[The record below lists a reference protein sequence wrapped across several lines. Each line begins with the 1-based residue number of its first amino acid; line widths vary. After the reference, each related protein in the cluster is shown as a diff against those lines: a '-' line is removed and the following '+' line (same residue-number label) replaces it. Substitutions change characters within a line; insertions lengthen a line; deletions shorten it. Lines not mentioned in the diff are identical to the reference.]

1 LCIESRN
8 QYLVLYILINSTLT
22 TFLISD
28 PGQPSGVFGL
38 VPLSWSY
45 SGPVFQVRNSKTNV
59 VQDFFAHTDG
69 TFWTSP
75 DSSGQ
80 QIGAWL
86 DGATAYCTKWYD
98 QSGAG
103 NHAFQ
108 PNQGLQ
114 PVVDYVNY
122 AMDFRAQ
129 GGSCYFNL
137 PSGTVPQVTA
147 YTVTVKH
154 GVINNP
160 IGGWLGGGI
169 GATNQANGFRRDTFF
184 TYINYWW
191 GNDFAAG
198 SCEPGNIVTFAYDG
212 SSTASLYIKGDF
224 TASQVKSSGWKGVE
238 GNEYLGRSTFKTP
251 GDNPTS
257 LNGVLYYMHIFKKSL
272 MEYERLSIE
281 AGAYGNF

>member
-1 LCIESRN
+1 VPLCIYECIHLSHED
-8 QYLVLYILINSTLT
+8 VILRALG
-22 TFLISD
+22 LGAAD
-28 PGQPSGVFGL
+28 APSGVYGL
-38 VPLSWSY
+38 VPLNGSY
-45 SGPVFQVRNSKTNV
+45 SGPLFQVRNSKTKV
-59 VQDFFAHTDG
+59 VQDFFAHTDD

-103 NHAFQ
+103 NHATQ
-108 PNQGLQ
+108 EDEKLQ

-122 AMDFRAQ
+122 AMDFTVQ

-169 GATNQANGFRRDTFF
+169 GAVNQANNFRRSGSA
-184 TYINYWW
+184 YINFWY
-191 GNDFAAG
+191 GNDFHGGTYAAG
-198 SCEPGNIVTFAYDG
+198 NTVTFKYDG
-212 SSTASLYIKGDF
+212 SSSAYLYINGEF
-224 TASQVKSSGWKGVE
+224 TSTLEKAAGWKGAA
-238 GNEYLGRSTFKTP
+238 GNEYLGQTMDINDKP
-251 GDNPTS
+251 
-257 LNGVLYYMHIFKKSL
+257 LNGVLYYLYIFKSA
-272 MEYERLSIE
+272 LSDDRRSSFE
-281 AGAYGNF
+281 AGSYGMV

>member
-1 LCIESRN
+1 M
-8 QYLVLYILINSTLT
+8 
-22 TFLISD
+22 
-28 PGQPSGVFGL
+28 
-38 VPLSWSY
+38 
-45 SGPVFQVRNSKTNV
+45 FQVRNSNNYWI
-59 VQDFFAHTDG
+59 QDFFAHTDG
-69 TFWTSP
+69 TFWTSL

-86 DGATAYCTKWYD
+86 GGATAYCTKWYD

-108 PNQGLQ
+108 PDQWLQ

-169 GATNQANGFRRDTFF
+169 GAVNQANNFRRADSS
-184 TYINYWW
+184 YANYWW
-191 GNDFAAG
+191 GNDFHGGTYAAG
-198 SCEPGNIVTFAYDG
+198 NTVTFKYDG
-212 SSTASLYIKGDF
+212 QSVAYLYTNGLL
-224 TASQVKSSGWKGVE
+224 TTSRTMAVGWNGVA
-238 GNEYLGRSTFKTP
+238 GNEYLGRTIINELLNGKLFYVNIFKTA
-251 GDNPTS
+251 
-257 LNGVLYYMHIFKKSL
+257 
-272 MEYERLSIE
+272 LSDGKRSSAE
-281 AGAYGNF
+281 AGAYGMMRTILQ